1 MSQVPILNLSSA
13 PKDPIERIIWLD
25 GVADAVRRELY
36 EAYSEAYFNAR
47 LQRRFDTALEVGK
60 TSRKRA
66 LAMTRRH
73 NERTG
78 RSVRWADRLDPTS
91 TAFTRAK

>member
-1 MSQVPILNLSSA
+1 MILNLSTM
-13 PKDPIERIIWLD
+13 PNDPVERVIWLD
-25 GVADAVRRELY
+25 GVAEAVRRELY

-47 LQRRFDTALEVGK
+47 LQRRFETALELGK

-66 LAMTRRH
+66 LAMTRHH

-78 RSVRWADRLDPTS
+78 RSVRWQDRLDPTS
-91 TAFTRAK
+91 TAFTRAE